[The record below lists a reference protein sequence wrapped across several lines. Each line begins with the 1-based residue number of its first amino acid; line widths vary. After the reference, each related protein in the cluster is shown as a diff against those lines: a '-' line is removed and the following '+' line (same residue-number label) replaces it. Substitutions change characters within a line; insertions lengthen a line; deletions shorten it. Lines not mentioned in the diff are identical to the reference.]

1 MEIINS
7 DDVSGLI
14 QRTLNEVDPRL
25 IGHGKRVAYFTAKML
40 NMQNRYI
47 DREKQNFC
55 ILAMLHDIGAYKTEE
70 IDQMVR
76 FETQNIWEHSIY
88 GYLFVKYFTPLS
100 DLSEIILYHHLGYQ
114 QLKQKD
120 IPYSDIIQMINL
132 ADRVDVFMENE
143 GADQEHLHLYLEYAR
158 EERFDPEIVDL
169 FWETEKAEHIIE
181 KVDEEKEEMSS
192 GIILSEE
199 EVDMYL
205 KMLIYVIDFRSRH
218 TVTHTITTMTISSE
232 IAKLMHVSEEQRQK
246 IYYGAMMH
254 DLGKIGV
261 PVEILEY
268 PGKLSYLA
276 MRIMRTHVEVTERIL
291 GDSLDKE
298 ITQIA
303 LRHHEKIDGS
313 GYPDGLK
320 NEELTLSDRIVA
332 IADIVSAL
340 CGTRSYKDSYPKER
354 TLKIIQDMSDN
365 GLIDPVVTT
374 TIVQNFDRIM
384 DTVYEK
390 SKPVQDCYN
399 TIQEQYVRLLKETK
413 SE

>member
-40 NMQNRYI
+40 NMQNRYT

-276 MRIMRTHVEVTERIL
+276 MRIMRTHVEVTKRIL